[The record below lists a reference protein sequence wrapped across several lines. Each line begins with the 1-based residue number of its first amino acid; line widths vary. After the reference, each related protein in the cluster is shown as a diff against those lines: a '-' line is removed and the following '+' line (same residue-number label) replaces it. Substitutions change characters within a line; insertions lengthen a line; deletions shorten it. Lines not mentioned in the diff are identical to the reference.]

1 MRNKEMF
8 ISLIVM
14 FFLLCNSAMAQTQ
27 ASGVLN
33 EIRLNKLTD
42 RLEVILLVNKPVE
55 YKSFS
60 LPDPNRFA
68 IDLLQVLEFSCDSL
82 IEVVH
87 FGVRTIRVA
96 KFRPTVTRVVF
107 DLGEVSPSH
116 VVRERGNELIITFW
130 FDAKIEEKIDE
141 KEEKTEAIEKAKIE
155 EVEEEKLLEKK
166 EERVETPV
174 AKEEKEKIE
183 EEKPAE
189 KFPPELPE
197 EAVRN
202 GKIAI
207 IVGFNS
213 GLYFMHSK
221 DFQDMYGNE
230 SFYFGGETIF
240 KLPLRRKEYF
250 GASLGFIYISKNGR
264 NISDEE
270 SKLKIIPMFLS
281 VFYMRELGVFSPYA
295 GFGIDYIDYK
305 ETYLETGSTP
315 SISGLTWG
323 TSVQVGTF
331 IRLVP
336 SLSLRLHFKYRS
348 SHLKKIDRNIKL
360 GGNEYGLMLAYHFNI

>member
-1 MRNKEMF
+1 MI
-8 ISLIVM
+8 ISLIAV
-14 FFLLCNSAMAQTQ
+14 FFLLGNSAMAQTQ
-27 ASGVLN
+27 ASGVLS
-33 EIRLNKLTD
+33 EIRLNKLAD
-42 RLEVILLVNKPVE
+42 RLEVTLVLNKPVE
-55 YKSFS
+55 YKGFS

-68 IDLLQVLEFSCDSL
+68 IDLLQVLEFSSDSL
-82 IEVVH
+82 IDVVH

-130 FDAKIEEKIDE
+130 FDAKIEEKINE
-141 KEEKTEAIEKAKIE
+141 KEEKAEAIEKAKAE
-155 EVEEEKLLEKK
+155 EVEEKKPLEKK
-166 EERVETPV
+166 EDRIETPV
-174 AKEEKEKIE
+174 AKEEKEKT
-183 EEKPAE
+183 EEKPVE
-189 KFPPELPE
+189 KFPPELSE
-197 EAVRN
+197 EAVEK

-213 GLYFMHSK
+213 GLYFVHNK
-221 DFQDMYGNE
+221 DFQDMYGKE

-348 SHLKKIDRNIKL
+348 SQLKKINRNIKL

>member
-1 MRNKEMF
+1 MLIF
-8 ISLIVM
+8 LIVV
-14 FFLLCNSAMAQTQ
+14 FFLLGNSAMAQTQ

-42 RLEVILLVNKPVE
+42 RLEVTLVLNKPVE

-68 IDLLQVLEFSCDSL
+68 IDLLQVLEFSSDSL

-107 DLGEVSPSH
+107 DLSKVSPSH

-141 KEEKTEAIEKAKIE
+141 KEEKEEVREKAKIE
-155 EVEEEKLLEKK
+155 EVEEVEEKK
-166 EERVETPV
+166 PLEIKEEMVETPV

-183 EEKPAE
+183 EKPVEKS
-189 KFPPELPE
+189 PPELPE
-197 EAVRN
+197 ETVKK

-221 DFQDMYGNE
+221 NFQDMYGNE
-230 SFYFGGETIF
+230 FFYFGGETIF

-264 NISDEE
+264 NISEEE

-305 ETYLETGSTP
+305 ETYLETASTS